1 MSSCYL
7 ATMVDNLADKVNE
20 CLLIGVVA
28 SLSEPHTSKLNGGF
42 FIYIYI
48 SAVCTSFRKCKFTLA
63 HRSKKKT
70 SKNKDDTLRYSSL
83 EESYFSALTQSFTFS
98 VLGYRLF

>member
-48 SAVCTSFRKCKFTLA
+48 YMPYV
-63 HRSKKKT
+63 HRSVNASLHSHTDPRRKRQRIKT
-70 SKNKDDTLRYSSL
+70 ILYGTR
-83 EESYFSALTQSFTFS
+83 
-98 VLGYRLF
+98 V